1 MKLNIKETVFF
12 VGVMMFLIGAC
23 CVDSN
28 FNVAAIMC
36 LSGVSIAF
44 IADHFIF

>member
-1 MKLNIKETVFF
+1 MISLREVVFF

-36 LSGVSIAF
+36 ICGVTVGF
-44 IADHFIF
+44 IADHFLY